1 MNINNHQGGVL
12 ILGAGA
18 AGVSAAIELRTLGY
32 DGRLTVVNGEA
43 ENPYNRTAVNKG
55 LLQRQVTLA
64 SIALPLPDDDATT
77 VWHGT
82 RVTRLDPVSRAVHLD
97 SGTTV
102 HYDAVLVATGA
113 DPRTL
118 TAPRSAGLSDRIK
131 VLRTAADAFA
141 LRAALDDIARRRSGQ
156 PARVGVVGGGL
167 LGAETAD
174 SLASAGCA
182 VTLVDPDPAPMRRL
196 FGATV
201 SGWVQERQQ
210 RELTTAF
217 GTSLLEVCGLAD
229 ALIMRLSDGTNVAV
243 DLILVAT
250 GVTPAVAALTASP
263 LALDRGVL
271 VDDRLRVTAADRVY
285 AAGDVARIRRE
296 EATTRGEHW
305 GYALAQGRH
314 AARVIAHDLGLMP
327 DPGPFDVPES
337 FATRLHGK
345 ALTVLGAPGPDL
357 HEVVVAGNLL
367 DDAVTVAFLDE
378 DGRLHG
384 GVSLGSPRTLNKIR
398 PLAAERRSLSEARE
412 LLDEHVP
419 AAG

>member
-1 MNINNHQGGVL
+1 MNLNSHQGGVL

-43 ENPYNRTAVNKG
+43 DTPYNRTAVNKG
-55 LLQRQVTLA
+55 LLQGQVTLA

-82 RVTRLDPVSRAVHLD
+82 RATRLDPVGRAAHLD
-97 SGTTV
+97 SGTAV

-118 TAPRSAGLSDRIK
+118 ATPQSTGLSDRVK

-174 SLASAGCA
+174 ALSSEGCA

-196 FGATV
+196 FGASV

-243 DLILVAT
+243 DVVLVAT
-250 GVTPAVAALTASP
+250 GVTPAVAALTAMSLTP
-263 LALDRGVL
+263 DRGVL
-271 VDDRLRVTAADRVY
+271 VDDRLRVIAADRVY

-296 EATTRGEHW
+296 GATTRGEHW
-305 GYALAQGRH
+305 GSALAQGRH
-314 AARVIAHDLGLMP
+314 AARVIAHDLGLRS

-345 ALTVLGAPGPDL
+345 AVTVHGGPRPGL
-357 HEVVVAGNLL
+357 HEVVLAGETKS
-367 DDAVTVAFLDE
+367 DAVTVAFVDE

-384 GVSLGSPRTLNKIR
+384 AVSIGSPRALNKIR
-398 PLAAERRSLSEARE
+398 PLAAARRPLSEARE
-412 LLDEHVP
+412 LLDQHVP